1 MKNLESFKAQN
12 MTPEQIMKASD
23 YANASPEKKALI
35 EPYLKTTQPTAS
47 SLYTAIS
54 NKIDIPVEQKSTGAY
69 RVANNRYQRVNQ
81 YVNMTPS
88 EVNQAF
94 TSGKPVE

>member
-1 MKNLESFKAQN
+1 
-12 MTPEQIMKASD
+12 MTPDQIMKASD
-23 YANASPEKKALI
+23 YANATPEKKALI

-47 SLYTAIS
+47 SLYNALAS
-54 NKIDIPVEQKSTGAY
+54 KMDIPVEQKSSGAY

-81 YVNMTPS
+81 YVNMTPT

-94 TSGKPVE
+94 TSGKLVE

>member
-94 TSGKPVE
+94 TSGKLVE